1 MSKLT
6 DFYGYIKNR
15 TVSVVGI
22 GISNTP
28 LIDFLLAHGATVTA
42 RDMKTADKLGDL
54 ATSLEKKGVK
64 LILGEGYL
72 DDISDEL
79 IFRAPGIR
87 PDRPEFLSAVERG
100 SKLTSEMELFF
111 ELCPCRIFAVTGSD
125 GKTTTTTLTY
135 TFLRRE
141 AERTGSGARVY
152 VGGNIGKPL
161 LPEIDSIRESDF
173 AVVELSSFQLQSM
186 KRSPYAAAITNVT
199 PNHLNW
205 HTGMEEYTRAKEN
218 IFLHPGNERLV
229 LNWGCEATR
238 EMAELTNADITFFS
252 AKSEPELKNASAA
265 VYDRDGV
272 IVRKTESGEEK
283 ILDIADIKIPGRHN
297 VENYMT
303 AIALTWGYV
312 SRETIVE
319 TARSFGGVEHRCELV
334 REFDGVKYYNSSIDS
349 SPTRTEAAL
358 RAFKQKLI
366 VICGGY
372 DKHIPYEPL
381 AKPLTD
387 CAKAVILTGATAP
400 KIKAALEGSP
410 EYHGQPPII
419 ECESFEGAVETA
431 RETAKPG
438 DIVILSPASASF
450 DRFKNFEE
458 RGKYFKQLVNDF
470 RK

>member
-6 DFYGYIKNR
+6 DFYNYIPGR
-15 TVSVVGI
+15 TVSVVGV

-28 LIDFLLAHGATVTA
+28 LIDFLLAHGAVVTA
-42 RDMKTADKLGDL
+42 RDMKTADKLGEL
-54 ATSLEKKGVK
+54 AENLEKKGVR
-64 LILGEGYL
+64 LILGEKYL
-72 DDISDEL
+72 DNIEDEL

-87 PDRPEFLSAVERG
+87 PDRPEFLEAVKRG

-111 ELCPCRIFAVTGSD
+111 ALCPCKIFAVTGSD

-135 TFLRRE
+135 TFLSRE
-141 AERTGSGARVY
+141 LERLCPDVKVL

-161 LPEIDSIRESDF
+161 LPEIDSISEKDF

-186 KRSPYAAAITNVT
+186 TLSPYAAAITNVT

-205 HTGMEEYTRAKEN
+205 HTDMDEYTRAKEN
-218 IFLHPGNERLV
+218 IFLHAGNERLV
-229 LNWGCEATR
+229 LNWGCESTR
-238 EMAELTNADITFFS
+238 RMAALTNADVTYFS
-252 AKSEPELKNASAA
+252 AKSEPQLGRASS
-265 VYDRDGV
+265 VIFERDDK
-272 IVRKTESGEEK
+272 IIRKTVDGEEV
-283 ILDIADIKIPGRHN
+283 ILSRSDIKLPGQHN

-312 SRETIVE
+312 SPETIIE

-358 RAFKQKLI
+358 RAFRQKVI

-381 AKPLTD
+381 AKPLID
-387 CAKAVILTGATAP
+387 CAKSVVLTGATAQ
-400 KIKAALEGSP
+400 KIKNALLSSP
-410 EYHGQPPII
+410 EYNGQPPIY
-419 ECESFEGAVETA
+419 ESETFEGAVEIA
-431 RETAKPG
+431 RKIASPG

-458 RGKYFKQLVNDF
+458 RGNYFKEIVNKF
-470 RK
+470 

>member
-6 DFYGYIKNR
+6 EFYSYIRGK

-22 GISNTP
+22 GVSNTP
-28 LIDFLLAHGATVTA
+28 LIDFLLAHGAEVTA
-42 RDMKTADKLGDL
+42 RDIKTADKLGAL
-54 ATSLEKKGVK
+54 ASTLEKKGVR
-64 LILGEGYL
+64 LVLGENYL
-72 DDISDEL
+72 DGITDEL

-87 PDRPEFLSAVERG
+87 PDRPEFIEAIKRG

-135 TFLRRE
+135 TFLSRE
-141 AERTGSGARVY
+141 AERQHSAARVF

-161 LPEIDSIRESDF
+161 LPEIDSIREDDYV
-173 AVVELSSFQLQSM
+173 VVELSSFQLQSM
-186 KRSPYAAAITNVT
+186 TLSPYAAAITNVT

-205 HTGMEEYTRAKEN
+205 HTDMDEYTRAKEN
-218 IFLHPGNERLV
+218 VFLHAGNERLV
-229 LNWGCEATR
+229 LNWGCQATR
-238 EMAELTNADITFFS
+238 KMASLTNADITYFS
-252 AKSEPELKNASAA
+252 AKSEPQLGRAAS
-265 VYDRDGV
+265 VIFESDGY
-272 IVRKTESGEEK
+272 IIRKTKDGEER
-283 ILDIADIKIPGRHN
+283 LLPCSDIKLPGRHN
-297 VENYMT
+297 IENYMT

-312 SRETIVE
+312 SLETVIE

-334 REFDGVKYYNSSIDS
+334 REFGGVKYYNSSIDS

-358 RAFKQKLI
+358 RAFTQKVI

-381 AKPLTD
+381 AKPLIE
-387 CAKAVILTGATAP
+387 CAKAVVLTGATAP
-400 KIKAALEGSP
+400 KIKDALLASP
-410 EYHGQPPII
+410 DYQGQPPIY
-419 ECESFEGAVETA
+419 ESDTFEGAVDMA
-431 RETAKPG
+431 KNIAKPC

-458 RGKYFKQLVNDF
+458 RGNYFKQLVNKF
-470 RK
+470 